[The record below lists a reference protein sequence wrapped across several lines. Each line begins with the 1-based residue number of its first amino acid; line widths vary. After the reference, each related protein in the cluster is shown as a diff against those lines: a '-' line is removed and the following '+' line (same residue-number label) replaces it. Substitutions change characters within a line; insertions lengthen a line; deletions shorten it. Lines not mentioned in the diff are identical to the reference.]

1 MVARVRGPGVAP
13 ARCVPSAAR
22 HVCRTAAARAPRARP
37 RHRPPHPPAR
47 RRAHTRTPT
56 MHTITE
62 QALIGQLNWR
72 YATKKF
78 DPARKIPEATFQALM
93 QAARLAPSSYG
104 LQPYA
109 VVIVTDGALRQALRP
124 HSWNQSQV
132 TDASHFMVFA
142 VRTEL
147 DQAWVDHTMRVM
159 ASARGVERA
168 SLAPWEGMVSGFV
181 KGFTSEAA
189 KHEWSAKQLYM
200 AGGVLLTA
208 AALLG
213 VDACPLEGIDPAKY
227 DQVLGL
233 EARRLHALFAVAL
246 GYRAAD
252 DKHARAA
259 KARLPEGDM
268 FVRL

>member
-1 MVARVRGPGVAP
+1 
-13 ARCVPSAAR
+13 
-22 HVCRTAAARAPRARP
+22 
-37 RHRPPHPPAR
+37 
-47 RRAHTRTPT
+47 
-56 MHTITE
+56 MHTINE
-62 QALIGQLNWR
+62 QALLGQLGWR

-78 DPARKIPEATFQALM
+78 DPSRKIPEATFQALM

-109 VVIVTDGALRQALRP
+109 VVIVQDAGLRQALRP

-132 TDASHFMVFA
+132 TDASHYVVFA
-142 VRTEL
+142 IRTTL
-147 DQAWVDHTMRVM
+147 DQAWVDHTMRIM
-159 ASARGVERA
+159 AAARGVERS
-168 SLAPWEGMVSGFV
+168 SLGPWEGLVSGFV
-181 KGFTSEAA
+181 KGFPSESA

-213 VDACPLEGIDPAKY
+213 VDACPLEGIEPAKY
-227 DQVLGL
+227 DQILGL
-233 EARRLHALFAVAL
+233 EGRRLHALFGVAL

-252 DKHARAA
+252 DKYAQLA
-259 KARLPEGDM
+259 KARLPESDM